1 MIWSRRRVLRAG
13 GAMAG
18 MSAAVLLVGTAG
30 SYEAAGGDAAVHPDT
45 PQRPAASGE
54 RGVATAK
61 RISLLNLH
69 TDEHIE
75 IEYFRD
81 GAYVPEAMSAI
92 EVLLRDFRNGERH
105 PMDPHLMDYLVE
117 VARTL
122 GVDPAFS
129 VISGYRSPQTNAN
142 LREHSTGVAQHSLH
156 MEGRAIDV
164 RMKGVDCA
172 TLAAH
177 AIDMKR
183 GGVGY
188 YRASG
193 FVHMDTGPFRTW
205 KG

>member
-1 MIWSRRRVLRAG
+1 MTWSRRRVLRAG
-13 GAMAG
+13 GALAG
-18 MSAAVLLVGTAG
+18 MSAASLLVGRAR
-30 SYEAAGGDAAVHPDT
+30 SYGAARQDAAVHLDT
-45 PQRPAASGE
+45 AGQRGAAGDQGIAAS
-54 RGVATAK
+54 RS
-61 RISLLNLH
+61 ISLLNLH
-69 TDEHIE
+69 TNEHLG

-81 GAYVPEAMSAI
+81 GTYVPEAMSAI
-92 EVLLRDFRNGERH
+92 EAVLRDFRNGERH

-129 VISGYRSPQTNAN
+129 VISGYRSPQTNAG

-164 RMKGVDCA
+164 RMKGVNCA
-172 TLAAH
+172 NLAAH
-177 AIDMKR
+177 AVDMKR

-188 YRASG
+188 YRASD
-193 FVHMDTGPFRTW
+193 FVHLDTGAFRTW